1 MADLDKIA
9 KALRLFDEKANKLE
23 RLSFLAK
30 LEHPDS
36 GVSISFDRVE
46 EGKFQ
51 VQQERRGPDEEA
63 TDAFVLTFRFFV
75 QNNEQSSFH
84 NMEKHYLNAPVDPA
98 LQQKFVE
105 LRKQVNDYLDEY
117 ININYNGEPLT
128 RRRVMD
134 VFLYGGLSHGMDE
147 EKRRLY
153 LTWMQDPIMSGVIEN
168 EFMLILRAYFIAIT
182 MIRDMNKEALRH
194 LPGPS

>member
-9 KALRLFDEKANKLE
+9 KALRFFNEKANKLE

-63 TDAFVLTFRFFV
+63 TDAFVLTFGSLCRTT
-75 QNNEQSSFH
+75 NS
-84 NMEKHYLNAPVDPA
+84 
-98 LQQKFVE
+98 
-105 LRKQVNDYLDEY
+105 LR
-117 ININYNGEPLT
+117 
-128 RRRVMD
+128 
-134 VFLYGGLSHGMDE
+134 
-147 EKRRLY
+147 
-153 LTWMQDPIMSGVIEN
+153 
-168 EFMLILRAYFIAIT
+168 FIAWKSI
-182 MIRDMNKEALRH
+182 I
-194 LPGPS
+194 